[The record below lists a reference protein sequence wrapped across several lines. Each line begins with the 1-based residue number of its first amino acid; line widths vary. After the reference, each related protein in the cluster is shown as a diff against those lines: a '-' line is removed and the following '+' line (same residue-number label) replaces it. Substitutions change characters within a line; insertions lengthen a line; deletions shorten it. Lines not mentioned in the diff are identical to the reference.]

1 MQAWWYF
8 RSLDTVSLVS
18 MFWFMVVLELPRY
31 SFATVVVGLD
41 ALWRRLPAPLRWPP
55 TVSILLVGHNEARV
69 LRRCVVALAEQSVML
84 RRSQVQIVVVDD
96 GSTDEMTA
104 IARRLRDENLIDDV
118 LHVRV
123 RGGKSAGVNLGLT
136 VCRGEIVVILDIDT
150 TLDRHAIEMLL
161 PYFADPRV
169 GGVGGDMGVGNAS
182 ASLVTRHQEIEY
194 LISISLGRRIGDLL
208 GTLSIISGA
217 FGAFRRSAI
226 LGVGGQDTEVGEDAD
241 LTMKLRRAGWRIR
254 FAPEARA
261 LTNVPETM
269 PGLIAQ
275 RLRWDR
281 GVVTIW
287 LRKFRGVFDPRAAT
301 FRLIDVLALVDV
313 LLFQFVLTLMFP
325 IYMGWL
331 WYHFDTFSLSIVG
344 ATLIGYIVMDILALT
359 VAAGLTTDLGRALG
373 LLIYLPVYAVLQMT
387 VMRQVRL
394 IAILQEL
401 LLRSSYRDPYVPAR
415 VMSQVERV

>member
-1 MQAWWYF
+1 MQAWWYLG
-8 RSLDTVSLVS
+8 SLDTQSVVS

-31 SFATVVVGLD
+31 SFATLVVGFD
-41 ALWRRLPAPLRWPP
+41 ALWRRAPAALRWRP
-55 TVSILLVGHNEARV
+55 TISILLVGHNEAHA
-69 LRRCVVALAEQSVML
+69 LRRCVVAIAEQSVML

-96 GSTDEMTA
+96 GSSDGMIR
-104 IARRLRDENLIDDV
+104 IAGRLRNEGLIDDM
-118 LHVRV
+118 LHVQV
-123 RGGKSAGVNLGLT
+123 RGGKSAGVNLGLS

-169 GGVGGDMGVGNAS
+169 GGVGGDMGVGNAT
-182 ASLVTRHQEIEY
+182 ASLITRHQEIEY

-208 GTLSIISGA
+208 NTLSIVSGA
-217 FGAFRRSAI
+217 FGAFRRSAL
-226 LGVGGQDTEVGEDAD
+226 LGVGGQDAEVGEDAD

-261 LTNVPETM
+261 LTTAPVTM
-269 PGLIAQ
+269 AGLIAQ

-287 LRKFRGVFDPRAAT
+287 LRKFRGVFDPRSST

-313 LLFQFVLTLMFP
+313 LLFQFVLTLVFP
-325 IYMGWL
+325 IYVGWL
-331 WYHFDTFSLSIVG
+331 WYHFGTFSLSIMG
-344 ATLIGYIVMDILALT
+344 ATLIGYVAMDLLALI
-359 VAAGLTTDLGRALG
+359 VSASLVTDFRRAMG
-373 LLIYLPVYAVLQMT
+373 LLLYLPVYAILQMT

-401 LLRSSYRDPYVPAR
+401 LLYSSYRDPYVPAR